1 MPQEVRAILDSEAD
15 KIEDRRRVLVLGL
28 GNILLKDEGFGV
40 HVAQKLAQTKLPDY
54 VEVIDGGTSSLD
66 VLLCEQGVGKL
77 IVVDVLKAGSE
88 PGSVYRLKVKG
99 DQRTKLEEIFSSP
112 ERGTISLHQVGLMEA
127 LAAAEKLNNAP
138 QEIVIIGVEP
148 KEIGWG
154 LELTGVL
161 RNKIE
166 QIINLVLEEL

>member
-1 MPQEVRAILDSEAD
+1 MPQEAKAILDSEAD
-15 KIEDRRRVLVLGL
+15 KKDRRRRVLVLGL
-28 GNILLKDEGFGV
+28 GNALLKDEGFGV
-40 HVAQKLAQTKLPDY
+40 HVVQKLVQTELPDY

-66 VLLCEQGVGKL
+66 ILLCEQSIGKL

-88 PGSVYRLKVKG
+88 PGSVYRLKVEG
-99 DQRTKLEEIFSSP
+99 DQRKKLEEIFSHP
-112 ERGTISLHQVGLMEA
+112 ERGTISLHQIGLMEA
-127 LAAAEKLNNAP
+127 LAAAQKLNNAP

-166 QIINLVLEEL
+166 QIINLVLEEV

>member
-1 MPQEVRAILDSEAD
+1 MPQEVKAILDSELD
-15 KIEDRRRVLVLGL
+15 KVEDRRRVLVLGL
-28 GNILLKDEGFGV
+28 GNALLKDEGFGV

-66 VLLCEQGVGKL
+66 VLLCEQGIGKL
-77 IVVDVLKAGSE
+77 IVVDVLKADSE

-99 DQRTKLEEIFSSP
+99 DQRKKLEDIFSHP
-112 ERGTISLHQVGLMEA
+112 QRGTVSLHQIGLMDA
-127 LAAAEKLNNAP
+127 LAVAEKLNNVP

-154 LELTGVL
+154 LELTDVL
-161 RNKIE
+161 KEKIP
-166 QIINLVLEEL
+166 QIVNLVLEEV